1 LKKSQ
6 TVLIF
11 VEVIAALVA
20 VIVTEILAVMVHRIP
35 EDVLSLVNVENVVIA
50 VIHGGALIV
59 LVHQILSVVQNVAV
73 IKGAL

>member
-6 TVLIF
+6 TVLTF

-50 VIHGGALIV
+50 VIRGGALIV
-59 LVHQILSVVQNVAV
+59 LFHQILSVVQNVAV